1 MNEDFTLEGM
11 MNAFLSYKMESMFT
25 CMPAIVVGVRELD
38 KQKIDVQPV
47 INRLDSDGYSIE
59 YPTILSVPIIFPSS
73 STSSFT
79 FPISQGDNVL
89 LVFSQK
95 GMDVFKSGDG
105 TPNDPSDAR
114 SFDKRDAIAIP
125 CVWPFEKAINQ
136 QSKRTLPHN
145 VNDAVISHNL
155 GTATECEVRLKQD
168 GGVSITSPLKVEVI
182 APIAS
187 VTAQLASIQ
196 AAISAT
202 IATPSL
208 FVSSATVAITGA
220 SFTWNGHTVAVV

>member
-79 FPISQGDNVL
+79 FPINQGDNVL

-136 QSKRTLPHN
+136 QSRRTLPHN

-155 GTATECEVRLKQD
+155 GTAVECEVRLKQD
-168 GGVSITSPLKVEVI
+168 G
-182 APIAS
+182 S
-187 VTAQLASIQ
+187 VM
-196 AAISAT
+196 
-202 IATPSL
+202 
-208 FVSSATVAITGA
+208 ITGSQLILEGDTFISGSLSTDGNVVVGTGA
-220 SFTWNGHTVAVV
+220 TGSFTTATGNIVTVTDGIITNIF